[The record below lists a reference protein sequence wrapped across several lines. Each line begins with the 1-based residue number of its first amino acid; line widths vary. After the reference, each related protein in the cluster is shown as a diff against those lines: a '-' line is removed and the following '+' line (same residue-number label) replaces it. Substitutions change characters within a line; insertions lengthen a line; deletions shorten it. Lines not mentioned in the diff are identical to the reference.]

1 MFRKKVIQEASI
13 YLLGDEEI
21 DKEEFLAIYGV
32 VTTRREHLYKHYER
46 IKDVFDAIS
55 PEEFQTEFRFG
66 ITELPL
72 LLRVLNIPDKFICSN
87 GMVSSGME
95 GLLILFKRFSYPCH
109 LSSNHLMAVS
119 SHIIKWF
126 LQM

>member
-1 MFRKKVIQEASI
+1 MFSKKAIQAASV

-46 IKDVFDAIS
+46 IKDVSDAIS
-55 PEEFQTEFRFG
+55 PEEFQTEFRFD

-72 LLRVLNIPDKFICSN
+72 LLQVLKLQTN
-87 GMVSSGME
+87 
-95 GLLILFKRFSYPCH
+95 LFAP
-109 LSSNHLMAVS
+109 MAWYLQEW
-119 SHIIKWF
+119 KDCWF
-126 LQM
+126 C